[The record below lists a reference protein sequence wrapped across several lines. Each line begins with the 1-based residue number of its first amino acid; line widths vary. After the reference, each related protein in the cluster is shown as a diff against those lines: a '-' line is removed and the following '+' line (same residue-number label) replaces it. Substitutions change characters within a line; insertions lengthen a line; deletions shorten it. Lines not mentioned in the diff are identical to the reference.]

1 MLFTTCYQDD
11 PVKDNGREEPCG
23 TRNRDGKFIIL
34 AKTLKGTCKLEDLG
48 VDKRIL
54 LKWILKNVI
63 KWSGLIELNLILYF
77 IEV

>member
-1 MLFTTCYQDD
+1 M
-11 PVKDNGREEPCG
+11 EEPCI
-23 TRNRDGKFIIL
+23 TRDRDGKFIIL
-34 AKTLKGTCKLEDLG
+34 AKILRGTCKLEDLG